1 MQEVEKMSY
10 CIEVNHLN
18 RTFKVAE
25 KSGSGFMSSIH
36 SLFHR
41 QYKHVEA
48 VKDISFTVEKG
59 EIRGLIGPNGA
70 GKSTT
75 IKMLSGIL
83 YPSSGEINVLGHVP
97 HLDRNAYVR
106 KIGVVLGQKS
116 QLVWD
121 LPALD
126 SFILNKQIYKIP
138 DAIYEENLNYFTKLL
153 DIEEIIKRPVRQLS
167 LGERMKCELVSSM
180 LHNPELIFLD
190 EPTIGIDILA
200 KDAIINFIREVNEKR
215 QVTFILTTHDISDIE
230 TLCEKV
236 TIINH
241 GTIVYDDSLQEL
253 KRYFDKKR
261 VIHLSFLHR
270 LAPEDLQNYK
280 VLDFSGLQAQIEIN
294 LNGQDIS
301 TVLKEVFNDLP
312 IKDLTIDDINVEE
325 VIKEL
330 YRGNEVSAT

>member
-1 MQEVEKMSY
+1 MSY
-10 CIEVNHLN
+10 CIEVKHLT
-18 RTFKVAE
+18 RTFKVPQ
-25 KSGSGFMSSIH
+25 KSGSGLKSSIH

-41 QYKHVEA
+41 EYKMVDA

-83 YPSSGEINVLGHVP
+83 YPSSGEMNVLGHVP
-97 HLDRNAYVR
+97 YAQRQAYVR

-116 QLVWD
+116 QLIWD

-126 SFILNKQIYKIP
+126 SFTLNKQIYKIP
-138 DAIYEENLNYFTKLL
+138 DTVFDENLRYFTNLL
-153 DIEEIIKRPVRQLS
+153 DLSEIIKRPVRQLS

-215 QVTFILTTHDISDIE
+215 GVTFILTTHDIADIAQ
-230 TLCEKV
+230 LCEKV

-241 GTIVYDDSLQEL
+241 GTIVYDDTIHDL
-253 KRYFDKKR
+253 KQFFDKKR
-261 VIHLSFLHR
+261 IVKLRFSEKLTKDDLKNFKVI
-270 LAPEDLQNYK
+270 
-280 VLDFSGLQAQIEIN
+280 DFSGLDAKIEISLENTDIRGN
-294 LNGQDIS
+294 LQ
-301 TVLKEVFNDLP
+301 TVFNALP
-312 IKDLTIDDINVEE
+312 VTDLTIEDINVEE
-325 VIKEL
+325 VIKDL
-330 YRGNEVSAT
+330 YRVKKE

>member
-1 MQEVEKMSY
+1 MSN
-10 CIEVNHLN
+10 CIEVKHLN
-18 RTFKVAE
+18 RTFKVPQ
-25 KSGSGFMSSIH
+25 KSGSGLISSVK

-41 QYKHVEA
+41 EYKMVDA
-48 VKDISFTVEKG
+48 VNDISFTVEKG

-97 HLDRNAYVR
+97 YKERQAYVR

-116 QLVWD
+116 QLIWD

-126 SFILNKQIYKIP
+126 SFVLNKQIYKIP
-138 DAIYEENLNYFTKLL
+138 DVIYEENLAYFTKLL
-153 DIEEIIKRPVRQLS
+153 GLEEIIKRPVRQLS

-180 LHNPELIFLD
+180 LHNLELIFLD

-200 KDAIINFIREVNEKR
+200 KDTIINFIREVNKEKG
-215 QVTFILTTHDISDIE
+215 VTFILTTHDIADIE
-230 TLCEKV
+230 TLCNKV

-241 GTIVYDDSLQEL
+241 GTIVYDDTLHDL
-253 KRYFDKKR
+253 KRYFDKRRLLKVR
-261 VIHLSFLHR
+261 FSEKLSKEA
-270 LAPEDLQNYK
+270 LADFK
-280 VLDFSGLQAQIEIN
+280 VVDFSGLDATLELNLEQQEIKAT
-294 LNGQDIS
+294 LQ
-301 TVLKEVFNDLP
+301 TVFNALP
-312 IKDLTIDDINVEE
+312 IKDMTIEDINVEE

-330 YRGNEVSAT
+330 YRSKEN

>member
-1 MQEVEKMSY
+1 MSN

-18 RTFKVAE
+18 RTFKVPQ
-25 KSGSGFMSSIH
+25 KSGSGLLSSVR

-41 QYKHVEA
+41 EYKMVDA

-83 YPSSGEINVLGHVP
+83 YPSSGDINVLGHVP
-97 HLDRNAYVR
+97 YKERQAYVK

-116 QLVWD
+116 QLIWD

-126 SFILNKQIYKIP
+126 SFVLNKQIYKIP
-138 DAIYEENLNYFTKLL
+138 DAIYEENLAYFTKLL
-153 DIEEIIKRPVRQLS
+153 GLEEIIKRPVRQLS

-200 KDAIINFIREVNEKR
+200 KDTIINFIREVNKER
-215 QVTFILTTHDISDIE
+215 GVTFILTTHDIADIE
-230 TLCEKV
+230 TLCNKV

-241 GTIVYDDSLQEL
+241 GTIVYDDTLHEL
-253 KRYFDKKR
+253 KRYFDKRRLLKVR
-261 VIHLSFLHR
+261 FSEKLSEEA
-270 LAPEDLQNYK
+270 LADFK
-280 VLDFSGLQAQIEIN
+280 VVDFSGLDATLELNLEQQEIKDA
-294 LNGQDIS
+294 LQ
-301 TVLKEVFNDLP
+301 TVFNALP
-312 IKDLTIDDINVEE
+312 IKDMTIEDINVEE

-330 YRGNEVSAT
+330 YRSKEN